1 MKFATAAYGETMIRS
16 AEIDTKGSFTLSS
29 SSLTVLLGNTDNST
43 ERIQKRIVEYC
54 NLQSLSDIVH
64 MDIDH
69 SSSNIDILRHFIAID
84 HTQEQIIVSVRGTF
98 TLSEFFVDVAAFSSK
113 YSLSKFTTNLD
124 LIVMIDI

>member
-98 TLSEFFVDVAAFSSK
+98 TLSEFFVDVAAFSST
-113 YSLSKFTTNLD
+113 YSSSKFTTT
-124 LIVMIDI
+124 